1 MDIHTTF
8 NRFHPHLLGILRIVV
23 GYLFVLHGTTKLF
36 HIPYIEMFAN
46 VPVGSIFWVAGVI
59 ELVTGILII
68 LGLFT
73 RLAAFIASGE
83 MAFAYFMGHVA
94 SAPSTALMPILNGGE
109 LAVTW
114 CFLFL
119 YMVAVGGGAFAID
132 NVLARRHQS
141 AA

>member
-1 MDIHTTF
+1 MTIATTVT
-8 NRFHPHLLGILRIVV
+8 RFQPHVLGLLRIVV

-36 HIPYIEMFAN
+36 HLPYVEMFAN
-46 VPVGSIFWVAGVI
+46 VPVGSIFWIA
-59 ELVTGILII
+59 GILELILGVMLI

-94 SAPSTALMPILNGGE
+94 QAPSSLPLPILNGGE

-114 CFLFL
+114 CFVFL
-119 YMVAVGGGAFAID
+119 YFAVAGAGAFALD
-132 NVLARRHQS
+132 NVLARRNQ
-141 AA
+141 